1 MEVQSV
7 SPNEWGPP
15 AWKFIHYISL
25 VYPNN
30 PTELDKKHYTDF
42 FNSLQYVLPC
52 PKCSENY
59 KKHLKIHPLE
69 NSLENSDSLFKWT
82 VNIHNEVNKINNK
95 PLYTYDEAYNEY
107 LNKQNNIRNNFIIC
121 GFLLLILLLFVY
133 FKFHV

>member
-1 MEVQSV
+1 MEVKSV

-42 FNSLQYVLPC
+42 FSSLQYVLPC

-82 VNIHNEVNKINNK
+82 VDIHNEVNKINNK

-121 GFLLLILLLFVY
+121 GILLLILLLFVY

>member
-52 PKCSENY
+52 PKCSKNY

-82 VNIHNEVNKINNK
+82 VDIHNEVNKINNK

-121 GFLLLILLLFVY
+121 GILLLILLLFVY